1 MMRRGHGFL
10 TMTFIVLVLVHSAA
24 TTTTQAATTT
34 AKKSTTTRKKS
45 TATARK
51 STTAAKDSTATAQDT
66 TATAKAPADSS
77 KSTQDEIRD
86 LQQQVEALT
95 RQLDETKQLSL
106 STHNRMQVLENRAPD
121 DSVSLAIA
129 ARLAELE
136 RQMARDPEAAE
147 GKVSLADFPNAIPI
161 PGTDA
166 AIRIGGQARF
176 NLAHNFAAL
185 GSEGRFVTS
194 SIPIAGTEAAGKGPR
209 TTLTASGS
217 RFSFD
222 FRSPSSV
229 GYLRTFLEG
238 DFRGSGN
245 SLRLRHAFA
254 QWEALLFGQTWST
267 FSDPDAQPDGIDLE
281 GLNAISLFR
290 QGQVRWTTEAW
301 HDTYWSVAIE
311 DPTPSITGAV
321 GISAVPDL
329 VTRLRW
335 KPTSSAP
342 GFIKGGHIQMAVV
355 LRQISG
361 EPVPNEPLSTFGFGG
376 NVSGRL
382 PVPGQARDH
391 VLFALIGGV
400 GVGRYISDLS
410 NEGGQDA
417 VYDSLDNELDPLH
430 ALSGYLGYEHWWTD
444 EVRSTL
450 TYGAV
455 GVDNLS
461 IQVPESYHFTHRA
474 SVNAVWSPI
483 TRLDLVAEFL
493 WGTRENK
500 DGGKGSSS
508 QLQLGSRLI
517 Y

>member
-1 MMRRGHGFL
+1 VKRGGRGFL
-10 TMTFIVLVLVHSAA
+10 AGTFIVLFLAHSAA
-24 TTTTQAATTT
+24 VTTAQGATTT
-34 AKKSTTTRKKS
+34 AKKSTTTAKKLAATTKKS
-45 TATARK
+45 AA
-51 STTAAKDSTATAQDT
+51 AAKDSTAIAQDS
-66 TATAKAPADSS
+66 TATAMASADSS

-86 LQQQVEALT
+86 LQQQVEELT

-176 NLAHNFAAL
+176 NVAHNFAAL

-194 SIPIAGTEAAGKGPR
+194 TIPIAGTEAAGKGPR

-245 SLRLRHAFA
+245 TLRLRHAFA

-301 HDTYWSVAIE
+301 HDTYFAVAFE

-321 GISAVPDL
+321 GISVVPDL
-329 VTRLRW
+329 VARLRW
-335 KPTSSAP
+335 KPSASAP
-342 GFIKGGHIQMAVV
+342 GFIKGGHVQMALL

-361 EPVPNEPLSTFGFGG
+361 EPVPNQPLSVFGFGG

-382 PVPGQARDH
+382 PAPGQDRDH
-391 VLFALIGGV
+391 ILFSLIGGL

-410 NEGGQDA
+410 SEGGQDA
-417 VYDSLDNELDPLH
+417 VYDSLRNELDPLH
-430 ALSGYLGYEHWWTD
+430 ALSGYVGYEHWWTD
-444 EVRSTL
+444 QIRSTV

-461 IQVPESYHFTHRA
+461 IQVPESYHLTHRA
-474 SVNAVWSPI
+474 TVNLVCSPI
-483 TRLDLVAEFL
+483 RRLDLVAEFL

-500 DGGKGSSS
+500 DGGRGSSS